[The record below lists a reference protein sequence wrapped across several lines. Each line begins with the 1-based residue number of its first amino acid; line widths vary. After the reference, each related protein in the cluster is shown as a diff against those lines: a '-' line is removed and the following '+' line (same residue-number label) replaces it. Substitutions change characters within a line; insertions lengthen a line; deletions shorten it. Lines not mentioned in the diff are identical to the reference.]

1 MPIFSQNLEQTL
13 RRSLMLANERRH
25 EYSTLEHLLL
35 ALIED
40 NDASQVLQA
49 CSIDIDDLRAVLI
62 SYINSD
68 SSNFAVEAG
77 KDAKP
82 TMGFRRVI
90 QKAVLYTQASGQKE
104 VTGASVLI
112 SLFTERESHAVYV
125 LQARNITRFDA
136 INYVNGGGVKKH
148 PSLESCGDNEGG
160 GRSEKEDPSVSNGGD
175 PQPSFEENP
184 WPIDSA
190 DYAKNDTLDSYCIN
204 LNRRVREGH
213 IDPLIGR
220 EQELDRLFH
229 VLCRRKKNNPLLVGY
244 PGVGKTAIVEG
255 LAFRIVTND
264 VPDILRGATVFSL
277 DMGLLLAGT
286 RYRGDFE
293 ERLKHVIKSIETCR
307 KGILFIDEIHTI
319 IGAGATA
326 SGAMDASNLLKPML
340 SDGTLRCIG
349 ATTYEE
355 YRRYFE
361 KDHALIRRF
370 QKIDVNEPSVSEAI
384 DVVQGL
390 RGHLEKFHG
399 LRYTDEAIR
408 AAVEL
413 SSRYIPDRRLPDKAI
428 DILDETGA
436 SQKLLS
442 ESRRKKLITIT
453 EIETTVAAMARIP
466 ARTVSAN
473 DALMLKDLDS
483 ALKTAIIGQDH
494 ALEAVCSSVKL
505 ARAGLRDPEKPMGN
519 YLFAGPTGVGKT
531 ELARQLAQ
539 ALQVELLRFDMSE
552 YMERHTVSRLIGAPP
567 GYIGFE
573 QGGLLT
579 DSVDRHPYSVLLL
592 DEIDKAHPDLFNVLL
607 QIMDYGKLTNPTG
620 KTIDFRNVILIMTTN
635 AGAKSLTYCGY
646 GFTHEAEAVQDCEA
660 IHALFSPEFR
670 NRLDAI
676 VPFQPLSQDIVRS
689 IVHKL
694 VKNLEI
700 QLREKNTTISF
711 TSQAYVWL
719 AEKGYDPLMG
729 ARPLAQLIQTCIKV
743 PLSQEILFGNLV
755 NGGHVTVDVNLEGNL
770 GLYYSADAP
779 KNATIGDV
787 ESLGEMSSRLEIS
800 LSGKRAKVHNS
811 RRSRKL
817 LSKRSVPSLSP

>member
-1 MPIFSQNLEQTL
+1 MPVFSQNLEQTL

-40 NDASQVLQA
+40 NEASQVLLA

-68 SSNFAVEAG
+68 SSNFAVETG

-125 LQARNITRFDA
+125 LQARNMTRFDA
-136 INYVNGGGVKKH
+136 MNYVNGGGLKKH
-148 PSLESCGDNEGG
+148 PSLENYAENDLPSHPSKDESPIPNT
-160 GRSEKEDPSVSNGGD
+160 DPHA
-175 PQPSFEENP
+175 PFEENP
-184 WPIDSA
+184 WPIDTS
-190 DYAKNDTLDSYCIN
+190 DYGKNDTLDTYCIN

-220 EQELDRLFH
+220 QQELDRLFH
-229 VLCRRKKNNPLLVGY
+229 VLCRRKKSNPLLVGY

-255 LAFRIVTND
+255 LAFRVVTND

-293 ERLKHVIKSIETCR
+293 ERLKHVIKSIESCR

-370 QKIDVNEPSVSEAI
+370 QKIDVNEPSIPEAI

-399 LRYTDEAIR
+399 LCYTDEAIR

-436 SQKLLS
+436 SQKLLA
-442 ESRRKKLITIT
+442 EPRRKKLITIS

-473 DALMLKDLDS
+473 DALVLKDLDS
-483 ALKTAIIGQDH
+483 TLRTRIIGQDH
-494 ALEAVCSSVKL
+494 ALEAVCASVRL
-505 ARAGLRDPEKPMGN
+505 ARAGLRDPEKPTGN

-531 ELARQLAQ
+531 EVARQLAQ

-552 YMERHTVSRLIGAPP
+552 YMERHTISRLIGAPP

-579 DSVDRHPYSVLLL
+579 DAVDRHPYSVLLL

-607 QIMDYGKLTNPTG
+607 QIMDYGKLTNPSG
-620 KTIDFRNVILIMTTN
+620 KSIDFRNVILIMTTN
-635 AGAKSLTYCGY
+635 AGAKDLAQHGY
-646 GFTHEAEAVQDCEA
+646 GFTHEAGKIQDSTA
-660 IHALFSPEFR
+660 INSLFSPEFR

-676 VPFQPLSQDIVRS
+676 VPFHPLSQDMVRS
-689 IVHKL
+689 IAHKL
-694 VKNLEI
+694 IKNLEI
-700 QLREKNTTISF
+700 QLQEKNTTISL
-711 TSQAYVWL
+711 SSKAYNWL
-719 AEKGYDPLMG
+719 AHNGYDPLMG
-729 ARPLAQLIQTCIKV
+729 ARPMANLIQTHIKV
-743 PLSQEILFGNLV
+743 PLSQEILFGRLT
-755 NGGHVTVDVNLEGNL
+755 NGGHVTVNVTSEGQL
-770 GLYYSADAP
+770 DFRYGSKSGKD
-779 KNATIGDV
+779 T
-787 ESLGEMSSRLEIS
+787 ESEEMGALTEISRLELS
-800 LSGKRAKVHNS
+800 LSGKRPKIQNS
-811 RRSRKL
+811 RKSRKMH
-817 LSKRSVPSLSP
+817 SKRSIASLTP